1 MSIGE
6 YRKVTFYHPQENEE
20 LKQTRY
26 LKKTFGKSQKAFNRA
41 LELIALLYGKK
52 KNKRG
57 FIELYSVD
65 MAKKFGGT
73 VSWTRLVNALVKG
86 KWIIKSKKYRP
97 SIFGKARCQG
107 YKLTD
112 KARNLTF
119 SEEVREIWVDMSG
132 PQLEGVTIDT
142 EAALEALAAMNLP
155 PQSKAFFRREIEL
168 FTANYKIGPQTG
180 RLFTS
185 SNRLNEPLRQFVRID
200 GQTVAEIDV
209 KNCQPLLLATLYQ
222 TQSEESKKFCALV
235 ESGGFYESIADYLK
249 LSRSKAKEEFTV
261 WLGGEVK
268 PMISGYFFKFWP
280 ELGLECG
287 KIRAGGRKALC
298 HDLQK
303 KESHAVVD
311 EFPKRF
317 GGSSVSIHD
326 GILIPETQ
334 KERAHEILLEIFRD
348 FYGLRPSL
356 DLKTR
361 LQSHCSPIYV
371 REHQACND
379 PCPDA

>member
-1 MSIGE
+1 MITGE
-6 YRKVTFYHPQENEE
+6 FRKVTYYYPQASDK

-26 LKKTFGKSQKAFNRA
+26 LKKTLGKSQKALNRA

-57 FIELYSVD
+57 FIEIYSVD

-73 VSWTRLVNALVKG
+73 VSWTRLVNALVEG

-119 SEEVREIWVDMSG
+119 GEEVREVWVDMSG

-142 EAALEALAAMNLP
+142 EAALEALAGMNLP
-155 PQSKAFFRREIEL
+155 PYSKAFFRREIEL

-185 SNRLNEPLRQFVRID
+185 SNRLNERLRQFVRIN
-200 GQTVAEIDV
+200 GQAVAEIDV
-209 KNCQPLLLATLYQ
+209 KNCQPLLMATLYQ
-222 TQSEESKKFCALV
+222 TQSEESKKFRALV
-235 ESGGFYESIADYLK
+235 ECGGFYESIADYLK
-249 LSRSKAKEEFTV
+249 MSRSKAKEEFTV

-268 PMISGYFFKFWP
+268 PLISGYFYKFWR

-298 HDLQK
+298 HDLQR
-303 KESHAVVD
+303 KESRAIVE

-317 GGSSVSIHD
+317 GGTSVSIHD
-326 GILIPETQ
+326 GVLIPETE
-334 KERAHEILLEIFRD
+334 KERAHEILTEIFRD
-348 FYGLRPSL
+348 LYGLTPIIE
-356 DLKTR
+356 LKTV
-361 LQSHCSPIYV
+361 SFAVS
-371 REHQACND
+371 
-379 PCPDA
+379 

>member
-1 MSIGE
+1 MSKGK
-6 YRKVTFYHPQENEE
+6 YRKVTFYHPQANEE

-26 LKKTFGKSQKAFNRA
+26 LKKNFGRSKKALNRA

-86 KWIIKSKKYRP
+86 KWIIKSNKYRP
-97 SIFGKARCQG
+97 SIFGKTRCQG

-119 SEEVREIWVDMSG
+119 SEEVREVWVDMSG

-155 PQSKAFFRREIEL
+155 PYSKAFFRREIEL
-168 FTANYKIGPQTG
+168 FTPNYKIGPQTS

-200 GQTVAEIDV
+200 GQEVAEIDV

-222 TQSEESKKFCALV
+222 TQSEESKKFRALV

-249 LSRSKAKEEFTV
+249 VSRSKAKEEFTV

-268 PMISGYFFKFWP
+268 PMISGYFHRFWP

-303 KESHAVVD
+303 KESRAVVE
-311 EFPKRF
+311 EFPKCF
-317 GGSSVSIHD
+317 GGTSVSIHD
-326 GILIPETQ
+326 GVLVSES
-334 KERAHEILLEIFRD
+334 ERDRALEILAEIFHDLYGLKPILEIKFS
-348 FYGLRPSL
+348 G
-356 DLKTR
+356 R
-361 LQSHCSPIYV
+361 LVAEFASH
-371 REHQACND
+371 
-379 PCPDA
+379 